1 MKLGERVRVATE
13 AGEGGLALADLPD
26 LPEVPSFDP
35 AASVAMTAA
44 LMESE
49 SFTGLREKV
58 QQALLLALGN
68 RVGEPDVDDDELKKM
83 AVAEMAKVLAAEDIP
98 LSLEERERLVDV
110 IAADLL
116 GYGPIQ
122 PLLADDSVS
131 EIMVNGTRSI
141 YIEKDGKLT
150 LANINF
156 TDEESLRKVINRI
169 VAPLGRRIDE
179 SSPMVDARLPDGSRV
194 CAVIPPLSV
203 DGSSLTIRKFAAKRF
218 TAQDLIARGSASVES
233 LYLVAACVHAKLNI
247 LVSGGTGS
255 GKTTLLN
262 VLSSFI
268 PDGDRIV
275 TIEDVVELQMHQNH
289 VVRLESRPGNAEG
302 RGEITI
308 RDLVRTALRMRP
320 DRIVVGECR
329 GGEALDMLQAMN
341 TGHAGSL
348 STLHANSPRDAMTRL
363 ETMVLMAGIDFPMQ
377 AIRQQ
382 IAGAIDLIVQI
393 GRLRDGTRRIVQI
406 CEIGRVTGDEIEVTP
421 IFDFDYSPGLDAS
434 GNVLGRLVATG
445 YRPTFVDHIK
455 ELGIEFE
462 ERIFEGTAGT
472 AA

>member
-1 MKLGERVRVATE
+1 MKLGERVRAATDGDFDLHFPE
-13 AGEGGLALADLPD
+13 LPADEMSRAHD
-26 LPEVPSFDP
+26 
-35 AASVAMTAA
+35 ANVAMTAA
-44 LMESE
+44 LMGSE
-49 SFTGLREKV
+49 SFSGLREKV
-58 QQALLLALGN
+58 QDALLLALGN
-68 RVGEPDVDDDELKKM
+68 RVGEAETDDEELKRM
-83 AVAEMAKVLAAEDIP
+83 AKVEMAKVLAAEDIP
-98 LSLEERERLVDV
+98 LAEDERQRLVDV

-116 GYGPIQ
+116 GYGPLQ
-122 PLLADDSVS
+122 PLLSDDSVS
-131 EIMVNGTRSI
+131 EIMVNGIRSI
-141 YIEKDGKLT
+141 YIEKEGKLQR
-150 LANINF
+150 ASINF
-156 TDEESLRKVINRI
+156 TDEDSLRKVINRI

-194 CAVIPPLSV
+194 CAVIPPLAV
-203 DGSSLTIRKFAAKRF
+203 DGSSLTIRKFAAKKF
-218 TAQDLIARGSASVES
+218 SAEDLIERGSASVES
-233 LYLVAACVHAKLNI
+233 LYMIAACVHAKLNI

-268 PDGDRIV
+268 PDGDRII
-275 TIEDVVELQMHQNH
+275 TIEDVVELQMRQQH
-289 VVRLESRPGNAEG
+289 VVRLETRPGNSEG
-302 RGEITI
+302 RGEISI

-363 ETMVLMAGIDFPMQ
+363 ETMVLMAGIEFPIQ

-382 IAGAIDLIVQI
+382 IAGAVDLVVQI
-393 GRLRDGTRRIVQI
+393 GRLRDGTRRIVQV
-406 CEIGRVTGDEIEVTP
+406 CEVGRVTGDDVEVMP

-434 GNVLGRLVATG
+434 GRVLGVLRPTG
-445 YRPTFVDHIK
+445 YRPNFVDHIL

-462 ERIFEGTAGT
+462 ERIFGGVPA
-472 AA
+472 

>member
-1 MKLGERVRVATE
+1 VKLGDRVRA
-13 AGEGGLALADLPD
+13 AAEGGLDL
-26 LPEVPSFDP
+26 LPELSDLTTEAPIDVTT
-35 AASVAMTAA
+35 SVAMTAA

-49 SFTGLREKV
+49 SFGDLRQKV
-58 QQALLLALGN
+58 QDALLLTLGN
-68 RVGEPDVDDDELKKM
+68 RVGEPDVDDDELKRM

-116 GYGPIQ
+116 GYGPLQ

-141 YIEKDGKLT
+141 YIEKDGKLQ

-156 TDEESLRKVINRI
+156 TDEQSLRKVINRI

-194 CAVIPPLSV
+194 CAVIPPLAV
-203 DGSSLTIRKFAAKRF
+203 DGSSLTIRKFAAKKF
-218 TAQDLIARGSASVES
+218 TAQDLIERGSASVES
-233 LYLVAACVHAKLNI
+233 LYMVAACVHAKLNI

-268 PDGDRIV
+268 PEGDRIV
-275 TIEDVVELQMHQNH
+275 TIEDVVELQLHQNH
-289 VVRLESRPGNAEG
+289 VVRMESRPGNAEG
-302 RGEITI
+302 RGEVSI

-363 ETMVLMAGIDFPMQ
+363 ETMVLMAGIEFPIA

-382 IAGAIDLIVQI
+382 IAGAVDLIVQI
-393 GRLRDGTRRIVQI
+393 GRLRDGTRRVVQI
-406 CEIGRVTGDEIEVTP
+406 CEIGRVVGDEIEVTP

-434 GNVLGRLVATG
+434 GRVLGRLVPTG
-445 YRPTFVDHIK
+445 YRPRFIDHIK

-462 ERIFEGTAGT
+462 DRIFEGS

>member
-1 MKLGERVRVATE
+1 VKLGERVRAATDGEFELSIPELSPE
-13 AGEGGLALADLPD
+13 AVTADN
-26 LPEVPSFDP
+26 
-35 AASVAMTAA
+35 AANVAMTAA

-49 SFTGLREKV
+49 SFSTLRQKV
-58 QQALLLALGN
+58 QDALLLALGN
-68 RVGEPDVDDDELKKM
+68 RVGEPDVDDDELKRM
-83 AVAEMAKVLAAEDIP
+83 ARDEMVKVLAAEDIP
-98 LSLEERERLVDV
+98 LARDERERLVDV

-116 GYGPIQ
+116 GYGPLQ
-122 PLLADDSVS
+122 PLLMDDSVS
-131 EIMVNGTRSI
+131 EIMVNGVRSI
-141 YIEKDGKLT
+141 YIEKEGKLQR
-150 LANINF
+150 ASINF
-156 TDEESLRKVINRI
+156 SDEESLRKVINRI

-179 SSPMVDARLPDGSRV
+179 SSPTVDARLPDGSRV
-194 CAVIPPLSV
+194 CAVIPPLAV
-203 DGSSLTIRKFAAKRF
+203 DGSSLTIRKFAAKKF
-218 TAQDLIARGSASVES
+218 TAEDLIERGSATVES
-233 LYLVAACVHAKLNI
+233 LYLIAACVHAKLNI

-268 PDGDRIV
+268 PDGDRII
-275 TIEDVVELQMHQNH
+275 TIEDVVELQMRQQH
-289 VVRLESRPGNAEG
+289 VVRLETRPGNAEG
-302 RGEITI
+302 RGEISI

-348 STLHANSPRDAMTRL
+348 STLHANTPRDAMTRL
-363 ETMVLMAGIDFPMQ
+363 ETMVLMAGIEFPIQ

-382 IAGAIDLIVQI
+382 IAGAVDVVVQI

-406 CEIGRVTGDEIEVTP
+406 CEVGRVAGDDIEVKP
-421 IFDFDYSPGLDAS
+421 IFDFDYSAGLDT
-434 GNVLGRLVATG
+434 GGRVLGSL
-445 YRPTFVDHIK
+445 RPTGHRPDFVDHIK

-462 ERIFEGTAGT
+462 DRIFGET

>member
-1 MKLGERVRVATE
+1 MKLGERVRAATE
-13 AGEGGLALADLPD
+13 GDFDLKFPEMTPEDVTADH
-26 LPEVPSFDP
+26 
-35 AASVAMTAA
+35 AANVAMTAA

-49 SFTGLREKV
+49 SFSGLRKKV
-58 QQALLLALGN
+58 QEALLLALGN
-68 RVGEPDVDDDELKKM
+68 RVGEPDVDDDELKRM
-83 AVAEMAKVLAAEDIP
+83 ARREMVNVLAAEDIP
-98 LSLEERERLVDV
+98 LAEDERERLVDV

-122 PLLADDSVS
+122 PLLSDDSVS

-141 YIEKDGKLT
+141 YIEKDGKLQV
-150 LANINF
+150 ASINF
-156 TDEESLRKVINRI
+156 SDEESLRKVINRI

-194 CAVIPPLSV
+194 CAVIPPLAV
-203 DGSSLTIRKFAAKRF
+203 DGSSLTIRKFAAKKF
-218 TAQDLIARGSASVES
+218 SAEDLIERGSASVES
-233 LYLVAACVHAKLNI
+233 LYMIAACVHAKLNI

-268 PDGDRIV
+268 PDGDRII
-275 TIEDVVELQMHQNH
+275 TIEDVVELQMRQQH
-289 VVRLESRPGNAEG
+289 VVRLETRPGNSEG
-302 RGEITI
+302 RGEISI

-348 STLHANSPRDAMTRL
+348 STLHANTPRDAMTRL
-363 ETMVLMAGIDFPMQ
+363 ETMVLMAGIEFPMQ

-382 IAGAIDLIVQI
+382 IAGAVDVVVQI

-406 CEIGRVTGDEIEVTP
+406 CEVGRVVGEDIEVTP

-434 GNVLGRLVATG
+434 GRVLGVLRPTG
-445 YRPTFVDHIK
+445 YRPHFVEHIK

-462 ERIFEGTAGT
+462 ERIFGGNQE
-472 AA
+472 

>member
-1 MKLGERVRVATE
+1 VKLGERVRAATDGEFELNFPELSPE
-13 AGEGGLALADLPD
+13 AVTADN
-26 LPEVPSFDP
+26 
-35 AASVAMTAA
+35 AANVAMTAA

-49 SFTGLREKV
+49 SFSTLRQKV
-58 QQALLLALGN
+58 QDALLLALGN
-68 RVGEPDVDDDELKKM
+68 RVGEPDVDDDELKRM
-83 AVAEMAKVLAAEDIP
+83 ARAEMVKVLAAEDIP
-98 LSLEERERLVDV
+98 LAQDERERLVDV

-116 GYGPIQ
+116 GYGPLQ
-122 PLLADDSVS
+122 PLLMDDSVS
-131 EIMVNGTRSI
+131 EIMVNGIRSI
-141 YIEKDGKLT
+141 YIEKEGKLQR
-150 LANINF
+150 ASINF
-156 TDEESLRKVINRI
+156 SDEESLRKVINRI

-194 CAVIPPLSV
+194 CAVIPPLAV
-203 DGSSLTIRKFAAKRF
+203 DGSSLTIRKFAAKKF
-218 TAQDLIARGSASVES
+218 SAEDLIERGSASVES
-233 LYLVAACVHAKLNI
+233 LYMIAACVHAKLNI

-268 PDGDRIV
+268 PDGDRII
-275 TIEDVVELQMHQNH
+275 TIEDVVELQMRQQH
-289 VVRLESRPGNAEG
+289 VVRLETRPGNTEG
-302 RGEITI
+302 RGEVSI

-363 ETMVLMAGIDFPMQ
+363 ETMVLMAGIEFPMQ

-382 IAGAIDLIVQI
+382 IAGAVDVVVQI

-406 CEIGRVTGDEIEVTP
+406 CEVGRLVGDDIEVKP
-421 IFDFDYSPGLDAS
+421 IFDFDYSAGLDA
-434 GNVLGRLVATG
+434 GGRVLGSLRPTG
-445 YRPTFVDHIK
+445 YRPEFVDHIK

-462 ERIFEGTAGT
+462 DRIFGGTGE
-472 AA
+472 

>member
-1 MKLGERVRVATE
+1 MKLGERVRAATE
-13 AGEGGLALADLPD
+13 GELDLALPGMPDLTDLPA
-26 LPEVPSFDP
+26 FD
-35 AASVAMTAA
+35 ADANVAMTAA

-49 SFTGLREKV
+49 GFSGLRQKV
-58 QQALLLALGN
+58 QEALLLTLGN
-68 RVGEPDVDDDELKKM
+68 RVGEPDVDDDDLKRM
-83 AVAEMAKVLAAEDIP
+83 AKVEMAKVLAAEDIP
-98 LSLEERERLVDV
+98 LSHDERERLVDV

-116 GYGPIQ
+116 GYGPLQ

-141 YIEKDGKLT
+141 YIEKDGKLQ
-150 LANINF
+150 LASINF
-156 TDEESLRKVINRI
+156 SDEDSLRKVINRI

-194 CAVIPPLSV
+194 CAVIPPLAV
-203 DGSSLTIRKFAAKRF
+203 DGSSLTIRKFAAKKF
-218 TAQDLIARGSASVES
+218 TAQDLIDRGSASVES
-233 LYLVAACVHAKLNI
+233 LYLVAACVHAKMNI

-275 TIEDVVELQMHQNH
+275 TIEDVVELQLHQNH

-302 RGEITI
+302 RGEISI

-348 STLHANSPRDAMTRL
+348 STLHANTPRDAMTRL
-363 ETMVLMAGIDFPMQ
+363 ETMVLMAGIEFPIQ

-382 IAGAIDLIVQI
+382 IAGAVDVVVQI
-393 GRLRDGTRRIVQI
+393 GRLRDGTRRVVQI
-406 CEIGRVTGDEIEVTP
+406 CEVGRVQGDDIEVIP
-421 IFDFDYSPGLDAS
+421 IFDFDYSAGIDTS
-434 GNVLGRLVATG
+434 GRVLGSLKPTG
-445 YRPTFVDHIK
+445 YRPRFVDHIK
-455 ELGIEFE
+455 ELGIDFE
-462 ERIFEGTAGT
+462 ERIFEVDA
-472 AA
+472 

>member
-1 MKLGERVRVATE
+1 MKLGERVRAATDGEFELNFPELTPE
-13 AGEGGLALADLPD
+13 AVTADN
-26 LPEVPSFDP
+26 
-35 AASVAMTAA
+35 AANVAMTAA

-49 SFTGLREKV
+49 SFSTLRQKV
-58 QQALLLALGN
+58 QDALLLALGN
-68 RVGEPDVDDDELKKM
+68 RVGEPDVDDDELKRM
-83 AVAEMAKVLAAEDIP
+83 ARGEMVKVLAAEDIP
-98 LSLEERERLVDV
+98 LAQDERERLVDV

-116 GYGPIQ
+116 GYGPLQ
-122 PLLADDSVS
+122 PLLMDDSVS
-131 EIMVNGTRSI
+131 EIMVNGVRSI
-141 YIEKDGKLT
+141 YIEKEGKLQR
-150 LANINF
+150 ASINF
-156 TDEESLRKVINRI
+156 SDEESLRKVINRI

-179 SSPMVDARLPDGSRV
+179 SSPTVDARLPDGSRV
-194 CAVIPPLSV
+194 CAVIPPLAV
-203 DGSSLTIRKFAAKRF
+203 DGSSLTIRKFAAKKF
-218 TAQDLIARGSASVES
+218 SAEDLIERGSATVES
-233 LYLVAACVHAKLNI
+233 LYLIAACVHAKLNI

-268 PDGDRIV
+268 PDGDRII
-275 TIEDVVELQMHQNH
+275 TIEDVVELQMRQQH
-289 VVRLESRPGNAEG
+289 VVRLETRPGNAEG
-302 RGEITI
+302 RGEISI

-363 ETMVLMAGIDFPMQ
+363 ETMVLMAGIEFPIQ

-382 IAGAIDLIVQI
+382 IAGAVDVVVQI

-406 CEIGRVTGDEIEVTP
+406 CEVGRVTGDDIEVKP
-421 IFDFDYSPGLDAS
+421 IFDFDYSAGLDPS
-434 GNVLGRLVATG
+434 GRVLGSLRPTG
-445 YRPTFVDHIK
+445 YRPDFVDHIK

-462 ERIFEGTAGT
+462 DRIFGGTGE
-472 AA
+472 

>member
-1 MKLGERVRVATE
+1 MTPEDVT
-13 AGEGGLALADLPD
+13 ADN
-26 LPEVPSFDP
+26 
-35 AASVAMTAA
+35 AANVAMTAA
-44 LMESE
+44 LMESQ
-49 SFTGLREKV
+49 SFSGLRQKV
-58 QQALLLALGN
+58 QDALLLALGN
-68 RVGEPDVDDDELKKM
+68 RVGEPDVDDEELKRM
-83 AVAEMAKVLAAEDIP
+83 ARAEMVNVLASEDIP
-98 LSLEERERLVDV
+98 LAEDERQRLVDV

-116 GYGPIQ
+116 GYGPLQ
-122 PLLADDSVS
+122 PLLSDDSVS
-131 EIMVNGTRSI
+131 EIMVNGIRSI
-141 YIEKDGKLT
+141 YIEKEGKLQR
-150 LANINF
+150 ASINF

-194 CAVIPPLSV
+194 CAVIPPLAV
-203 DGSSLTIRKFAAKRF
+203 DGSSLTIRKFAAKKF
-218 TAQDLIARGSASVES
+218 SAEDLIEKGSASVES
-233 LYLVAACVHAKLNI
+233 LYMIAACVHAKLNI

-268 PDGDRIV
+268 PDGDRII
-275 TIEDVVELQMHQNH
+275 TIEDVVELQMRQQH
-289 VVRLESRPGNAEG
+289 VVRLETRPGNSEG
-302 RGEITI
+302 RGEISI

-363 ETMVLMAGIDFPMQ
+363 ETMVLMAGIEFPIQ

-382 IAGAIDLIVQI
+382 IAGAVDIVVQI
-393 GRLRDGTRRIVQI
+393 GRLRDGTRRVVQI
-406 CEIGRVTGDEIEVTP
+406 CEVGRVTGEDIEVTP

-434 GNVLGRLVATG
+434 GRVLGVLRPTG
-445 YRPTFVDHIK
+445 YRPHFVDHIL

-462 ERIFEGTAGT
+462 ERIFGGSNE
-472 AA
+472 

>member
-1 MKLGERVRVATE
+1 MKLGERVRAATE
-13 AGEGGLALADLPD
+13 GELDLALPGM
-26 LPEVPSFDP
+26 PELTEEREHD
-35 AASVAMTAA
+35 AIAHVAMTAA

-49 SFTGLREKV
+49 SFGDLRQKV
-58 QQALLLALGN
+58 QDALLLTLGN
-68 RVGEPDVDDDELKKM
+68 RVGEPDVEDDELKRM

-116 GYGPIQ
+116 GYGPLQ

-141 YIEKDGKLT
+141 YIEKDGKLQ

-156 TDEESLRKVINRI
+156 TDEPSLRKVINRI

-194 CAVIPPLSV
+194 CAVIPPLAV
-203 DGSSLTIRKFAAKRF
+203 DGSSLTIRKFAAKKF
-218 TAQDLIARGSASVES
+218 TAQDLIERDSASVES
-233 LYLVAACVHAKLNI
+233 LYMVAACVHAKLNI

-289 VVRLESRPGNAEG
+289 VVRLESRPGNSEG
-302 RGEITI
+302 RGEISI

-363 ETMVLMAGIDFPMQ
+363 ETMVLMAGIEFPIQ

-382 IAGAIDLIVQI
+382 IAGAVDLIVQI
-393 GRLRDGTRRIVQI
+393 GRLRDGTRRVVQI
-406 CEIGRVTGDEIEVTP
+406 CEIGRVRGDEVEVTP
-421 IFDFDYSPGLDAS
+421 IFDFDYSAGLDAS
-434 GNVLGRLVATG
+434 GRVLGSLKPTG
-445 YRPTFVDHIK
+445 YRPGFVDHIK
-455 ELGIEFE
+455 EMGIDFE
-462 ERIFEGTAGT
+462 ERIFETGS

>member
-1 MKLGERVRVATE
+1 MKLGERVRAATE
-13 AGEGGLALADLPD
+13 GDFDLKFPEMTPEDVTADH
-26 LPEVPSFDP
+26 
-35 AASVAMTAA
+35 AANVAMTAA

-49 SFTGLREKV
+49 SFSGLRKKV
-58 QQALLLALGN
+58 QEALLLALGN
-68 RVGEPDVDDDELKKM
+68 RVGEPDVDDDELKRM
-83 AVAEMAKVLAAEDIP
+83 ARREMVNVLAAEDIP
-98 LSLEERERLVDV
+98 LAEDERERLVDV

-122 PLLADDSVS
+122 PLLSDDSVS

-141 YIEKDGKLT
+141 YIEKDGKLQV
-150 LANINF
+150 ASINF
-156 TDEESLRKVINRI
+156 SDEESLRKVINRI

-194 CAVIPPLSV
+194 CAVIPPLAV
-203 DGSSLTIRKFAAKRF
+203 DGSSLTIRKFAAKKF
-218 TAQDLIARGSASVES
+218 SAEDLIERGSATVES
-233 LYLVAACVHAKLNI
+233 LYMIAACVHAKLNI

-268 PDGDRIV
+268 PDGDRVI
-275 TIEDVVELQMHQNH
+275 TIEDVVELQMRQQH
-289 VVRLESRPGNAEG
+289 VVRLETRPGNSEG
-302 RGEITI
+302 RGEISI

-348 STLHANSPRDAMTRL
+348 STLHANTPRDAMTRL
-363 ETMVLMAGIDFPMQ
+363 ETMVLMAGIEFPMQ

-382 IAGAIDLIVQI
+382 IAGAVDVVVQI

-406 CEIGRVTGDEIEVTP
+406 CEVGRVVGDDIEVTP
-421 IFDFDYSPGLDAS
+421 IFDFDYSPGLDPS
-434 GNVLGRLVATG
+434 GRVLGVLRPTG
-445 YRPTFVDHIK
+445 YRPHFVEHIK

-462 ERIFEGTAGT
+462 ERIFGGTNE
-472 AA
+472 

>member
-1 MKLGERVRVATE
+1 MKLGERVRAATE
-13 AGEGGLALADLPD
+13 GDLD
-26 LPEVPSFDP
+26 LRLPELPEGLDAHH
-35 AASVAMTAA
+35 AADVAMTAA

-49 SFTGLREKV
+49 SFTTLRQKV
-58 QQALLLALGN
+58 QDALLLTMGN

-83 AVAEMAKVLAAEDIP
+83 AVAEMTKVLAAEDIP
-98 LSLEERERLVDV
+98 LSEDERQRLVEV

-116 GYGPIQ
+116 GYGPLQ

-141 YIEKDGKLT
+141 YIEKDGKLR
-150 LANINF
+150 LASINF
-156 TDEESLRKVINRI
+156 SDEPSLRKVINRI

-179 SSPMVDARLPDGSRV
+179 SSPTVDARLPDGSRV
-194 CAVIPPLSV
+194 CAVIPPLAV
-203 DGSSLTIRKFAAKRF
+203 DGSSLTIRKFAAKKF
-218 TAQDLIARGSASVES
+218 TAEDLIERGSASVES
-233 LYLVAACVHAKLNI
+233 LYMIAACVHAKLNI

-275 TIEDVVELQMHQNH
+275 TIEDVVELQLRQQH
-289 VVRLESRPGNAEG
+289 VVRMETRPGNAEG
-302 RGEITI
+302 RGEISI
-308 RDLVRTALRMRP
+308 RELVRTSLRMRP

-363 ETMVLMAGIDFPMQ
+363 ETMVLMAGIEFPVQ

-382 IAGAIDLIVQI
+382 IAGAVDLIVQI
-393 GRLRDGTRRIVQI
+393 GRLREGTRRIV
-406 CEIGRVTGDEIEVTP
+406 
-421 IFDFDYSPGLDAS
+421 
-434 GNVLGRLVATG
+434 
-445 YRPTFVDHIK
+445 
-455 ELGIEFE
+455 
-462 ERIFEGTAGT
+462 
-472 AA
+472 